1 MNRNSAFIAVTLLIF
16 QSCTSPINTKVKE
29 VSKVNPSEL
38 WSKNPWPEIRKERI
52 AKLLPEA
59 MNASGVACW
68 ISICRENNNDPIASH
83 IGGENASGSAIIL
96 FYLDQEGFHSLVFS
110 PDGEATA
117 LDELDIH
124 DTVVRVERGV
134 STLDQAAAFIKEK
147 NFKNIAINTSTSNA
161 LADGLTHSQHS
172 ELEKALGTESSKLL
186 SSEELIYESNFL
198 RRLKSLSKQHN

>member
-1 MNRNSAFIAVTLLIF
+1 MNRNSAFIAVTFLIF

-29 VSKVNPSEL
+29 VSKVSPSEL

-110 PDGEATA
+110 PDVEATA
-117 LDELDIH
+117 LDELNIH

-172 ELEKALGTESSKLL
+172 ELEKV
-186 SSEELIYESNFL
+186 
-198 RRLKSLSKQHN
+198 